1 MTEALESAPVPPKL
15 SPVEK
20 LAERHILRG
29 FNCGKASLDRWLKQ
43 YALKNQKLDSS
54 QTYVVH
60 RNFIVVGYYSLTTA
74 SIETSRAPARIK
86 VAMPPYPIGVIL
98 LARLATDRREQKT
111 GLGAAL
117 LKDAMIRCVSAADS
131 VGARAVLVHAL
142 DEKARSFYEHYGFER
157 CPENDMHLIILMQD
171 LRADLFP

>member
-1 MTEALESAPVPPKL
+1 MAEPPETASVPPKL
-15 SPVEK
+15 SHIEK
-20 LAERHILRG
+20 LAEGHILRG
-29 FNCGKASLDRWLKQ
+29 FNCGKASLDHWLKQ
-43 YALKNQKLDSS
+43 YALKSQKLDSS

-60 RNFIVVGYYSLTTA
+60 RNFVVVGYYSLTTA
-74 SIETSRAPARIK
+74 SIETSRAPSRISE
-86 VAMPPYPIGVIL
+86 AMPPYPIGVIL

-142 DEKARSFYEHYGFER
+142 DDEARSFYEHYGFAR
-157 CPENDMHLIILMQD
+157 CPESDMHLMILMQD
-171 LRADLFP
+171 LRADLFR